1 MKPRYRTQEKAVTL
15 IELVLAM
22 VLLSVVIMTGLSMEL
37 GLRRIY
43 STTDFEA
50 RLLEEATPIVAEVS
64 KNINRG
70 VGYYNQS
77 ALRSW
82 VSGTNVYYGIVYDSN
97 VNGMRDAWDREA
109 IFRFSAPSFTLAYCR
124 DNTTGVYT
132 DLSNRVVSFSIAAP
146 ANGASV
152 VSLRLRLIPGSAANY
167 TNPEVNITSG
177 ALYRGMSLN

>member
-1 MKPRYRTQEKAVTL
+1 MKPRSKIQEKAVTL

-43 STTDFEA
+43 STTDFES
-50 RLLEEATPIVAEVS
+50 RLLEEAVPIVAEVS
-64 KNINRG
+64 KTINRG

-77 ALRSW
+77 PLRSW
-82 VSGTNVYYGIVYDSN
+82 VVGTSLFYGIVYDSN
-97 VNGMRDAWDREA
+97 RNGWRDAADREA
-109 IFRFSAPSFTLAYCR
+109 IFRFSASNFTLAYCR

-132 DLSNRVVSFSIAAP
+132 DLSSRIVAFTIGAP

-152 VSLRLRLIPGSAANY
+152 VTLRLRLNPAGAANY
-167 TNPEVNITSG
+167 TNPEVNVTSG
-177 ALYRGMSLN
+177 ALYRGMSVN